1 MDTLRERYNVVKLN
15 DWHIPFHDP
24 IAIEAAFSFC
34 ERIHPNV
41 IIMDEI
47 HDFYQLSRFN
57 KDPNR
62 KESLQDELDVASSYL
77 LELRKRCPDS
87 RFILLASNHL
97 DRLRKFL
104 WREAAGLASLRA
116 LELKSLLN
124 LDAHNVEFM
133 DVYRERDYL
142 WKHGDI
148 VRKHSG
154 YTARAEFE
162 REGMSG
168 ASGHTHRIGAHYIT
182 RRGGEYMW
190 MECGCLCSLDAE
202 YIDGIANWQQGIG
215 LTSFESDGKHY
226 FATPLPI
233 IDGRIWL

>member
-1 MDTLRERYNVVKLN
+1 MDTLRDRYNIVKLN
-15 DWHIPFHDP
+15 DWHIPFHDHV
-24 IAIEAAFSFC
+24 AITAAFQFC
-34 ERIHPNV
+34 QRIQPNV
-41 IIMDEI
+41 IVIDEV

-62 KESLQDELDVASSYL
+62 KDSLQDELDTASAYMSD
-77 LELRKRCPDS
+77 LRRRCPQS
-87 RFILLASNHL
+87 RIIMLQSNHL
-97 DRLRKFL
+97 DRLRKYL
-104 WREAAGLASLRA
+104 WREANGLASLRSLKLEA
-116 LELKSLLN
+116 LLCLEPLGVELK
-124 LDAHNVEFM
+124 NVHT
-133 DVYRERDYL
+133 ERDYL

-148 VRKHSG
+148 VRKHAG

-190 MECGCLCSLDAE
+190 MECGCLCLLDAE

-215 LTSFESDGKHY
+215 LTSFEPDGNHY

-233 IDGRIWL
+233 IDGAIWL